1 MISRRRAAFI
11 GLTLLLTGSIGAASA
26 QADRR
31 EPVPFDLFSG
41 TTQTEGRAKAK
52 GKVRFLDN
60 GRLRVKGYIN
70 DICPGDGFAAVLEI
84 EVSYNDVTRDIRRR
98 THGLCH
104 ENKRDVDFKTRRFQ
118 NVSQVAVIANEIR
131 YSDERDPGRAGRL
144 RRAHHL
150 HAERLRRRV
159 RALIVA
165 LAALALPAPALAHDG
180 GPRVPDWKP
189 VSVAAQQR
197 AEPPIVATPRADC
210 LPGSVPEGPMQGR
223 VPAGAEGYRCNLSV
237 IGQAGETGGFRVH
250 RYVDRDGRECAYYD
264 TTLLFP
270 TNALSLSGE
279 PTGVA
284 VLDMTDPSKPVHTT
298 TLITP
303 AMQTPHESLNI
314 SVERG
319 LLAAVMGNPAFAPG
333 VVDVYDIS
341 RDCRHPELMASAP
354 ASVFGHESGMAL
366 DGRTFYPTSIS
377 TDQTT
382 AVDLSDPR
390 LPRPIWQGQFNTH
403 GMSVS
408 DDGNRGYLAT
418 RRRAG
423 HHRPL
428 GGPGAQAE
436 SAGAARS
443 AG

>member
-1 MISRRRAAFI
+1 MISRRTRAAVI
-11 GLTLLLTGSIGAASA
+11 GLALLLTGSIGAASA

-70 DICPGDGFAAVLEI
+70 DICPGDGYAAVLEI

-131 YSDERDPGRAGRL
+131 YSDTEGIPGERGDCDGLIIFFPTG
-144 RRAHHL
+144 
-150 HAERLRRRV
+150 LRRRV

-210 LPGSVPEGPMQGR
+210 LPGGVPEGPMQGR
-223 VPAGAEGYRCNLSV
+223 VPGRRRRGLPLQPERDRAGRRDRRLPRAPLRRPRR
-237 IGQAGETGGFRVH
+237 ARVRVLRH
-250 RYVDRDGRECAYYD
+250 A
-264 TTLLFP
+264 LLFP
-270 TNALSLSGE
+270 TNALSLSRE

-284 VLDMTDPSKPVHTT
+284 VLDMTDPAKPVRTT
-298 TLITP
+298 TLLD
-303 AMQTPHESLNI
+303 AGHAD
-314 SVERG
+314 
-319 LLAAVMGNPAFAPG
+319 AARVAE
-333 VVDVYDIS
+333 
-341 RDCRHPELMASAP
+341 H
-354 ASVFGHESGMAL
+354 
-366 DGRTFYPTSIS
+366 
-377 TDQTT
+377 Q
-382 AVDLSDPR
+382 
-390 LPRPIWQGQFNTH
+390 
-403 GMSVS
+403 
-408 DDGNRGYLAT
+408 
-418 RRRAG
+418 RRA
-423 HHRPL
+423 RASSP
-428 GGPGAQAE
+428 
-436 SAGAARS
+436 R
-443 AG
+443 